1 MNHCLIQAVINSAPQ
16 MRYTKEN
23 QTPIA
28 EMIVNFKGLRSEDP
42 TRDLKII
49 GWGNIAQEM
58 VDELKEGQNIVIEG
72 RLKMNSVTRKDGT
85 KEKQAELTAS
95 KIHQISPVEV
105 INSDQKENNESFEKI
120 EKDCSYYLKK
130 TWMNFD
136 TYLERCILISKQS
149 LHVMTL
155 HLTLSM
161 QIISIYAIF
170 VFLLRMKKTEKIE
183 ISKGHKRWIF
193 GG

>member
-42 TRDLKII
+42 VRELKIL

-58 VDELKEGQNIVIEG
+58 IDKLQEGQNIVIEG
-72 RLKMNSVTRKDGT
+72 RLRMNSVTRKDGT

-95 KIHQISPVEV
+95 KIHQITPVDF
-105 INSDQKENNESFEKI
+105 IKSDQKEKNELI
-120 EKDCSYYLKK
+120 DKK
-130 TWMNFD
+130 EVPKNSNWD
-136 TYLERCILISKQS
+136 SSPLVPE
-149 LHVMTL
+149 VD
-155 HLTLSM
+155 
-161 QIISIYAIF
+161 
-170 VFLLRMKKTEKIE
+170 E
-183 ISKGHKRWIF
+183 IPF
-193 GG
+193 

>member
-42 TRDLKII
+42 TRELKIL

-58 VDELKEGQNIVIEG
+58 IDELKEGQNIVIEG
-72 RLKMNSVTRKDGT
+72 RLRMNSVTRKDGT

-95 KIHQISPVEV
+95 KIHQLISGER
-105 INSDQKENNESFEKI
+105 INTDQEENNDASDRKEN
-120 EKDCSYYLKK
+120 
-130 TWMNFD
+130 
-136 TYLERCILISKQS
+136 SKNS
-149 LHVMTL
+149 SWDSSPLVPE
-155 HLTLSM
+155 
-161 QIISIYAIF
+161 
-170 VFLLRMKKTEKIE
+170 VDE
-183 ISKGHKRWIF
+183 IPF
-193 GG
+193 

>member
-28 EMIVNFKGLRSEDP
+28 EMIVHFKGLRSEDP

-58 VDELKEGQNIVIEG
+58 VDELMEGQNIVIEG

-85 KEKQAELTAS
+85 KEKQPELTAS
-95 KIHQISPVEV
+95 KIHQIETVDS
-105 INSDQKENNESFEKI
+105 IKSDQKKNNGSI
-120 EKDCSYYLKK
+120 DKK
-130 TWMNFD
+130 
-136 TYLERCILISKQS
+136 
-149 LHVMTL
+149 
-155 HLTLSM
+155 
-161 QIISIYAIF
+161 
-170 VFLLRMKKTEKIE
+170 E
-183 ISKGHKRWIF
+183 ITKNSSWDSSPLVPEVDEIPF
-193 GG
+193 

>member
-49 GWGNIAQEM
+49 GWGNIAKEM

-72 RLKMNSVTRKDGT
+72 RLRMNSVNRKDGT
-85 KEKQAELTAS
+85 KEKQPELTAS
-95 KIHQISPVEV
+95 KIHQIDLAES
-105 INSDQKENNESFEKI
+105 IKSHQKTKNESIDEK
-120 EKDCSYYLKK
+120 EKTKSSNWDSSPLVPEV
-130 TWMNFD
+130 D
-136 TYLERCILISKQS
+136 
-149 LHVMTL
+149 
-155 HLTLSM
+155 
-161 QIISIYAIF
+161 
-170 VFLLRMKKTEKIE
+170 E
-183 ISKGHKRWIF
+183 IPF
-193 GG
+193 